1 MKNIL
6 TIQTQTQNVPI
17 STTIPSMIVVISNI
31 VVVSTTIIPPI
42 LVAMKYIVE
51 KPMTFVTN

>member
-42 LVAMKYIVE
+42 LVGIQFTSV
-51 KPMTFVTN
+51 